1 MLISAI
7 HGLKDLKAGFII
19 TEVPVVQIMALAPG
33 K

>member
-7 HGLKDLKAGFII
+7 HGLKDLKAGFSII
-19 TEVPVVQIMALAPG
+19 EVPAVQIMALAPG